1 MAIGF
6 ETFSLER
13 TCTRTAF
20 YAQSSDSPQRRKTR
34 AMTSDLFF
42 LHRSFFLHSILF
54 SCFRQKI
61 YITTCRALI
70 LVTLTFIGMAT
81 GNHVSARSRDEG
93 GARGVGATTSRVS
106 DSVIINIIRRRAK
119 WRSHTTVAATII
131 HVYSK
136 SRYSKSR
143 VRSQFS
149 ISNLNPNL
157 NLGKFDD

>member
-106 DSVIINIIRRRAK
+106 DSVIENNQGAGQMAVPHHGRRYDF
-119 WRSHTTVAATII
+119 TCVFQIP
-131 HVYSK
+131 
-136 SRYSKSR
+136 
-143 VRSQFS
+143 SQIS
-149 ISNLNPNL
+149 IL
-157 NLGKFDD
+157 NLKSQPKSKFGQI